1 LYGDH
6 AAQLWQ
12 PVKVQ
17 TFFRERRYVRY
28 FIVQEQKEQGEQDAP
43 EQQQGDEQRL
53 ALLSSKWEAL
63 KRKDGKAINRIAKD
77 ALAKDRIGWFKRTRW
92 DEHLQAY
99 TDWKLLAYAI
109 RLPGDDEPALRQVVL
124 AVEEQAVCGLGT
136 LSVNTLRWPR
146 SAKQNEP
153 DVRPL
158 SKMQNKGSQQ
168 RAARLLR
175 TSSSRKRLCR
185 PSRTSPASSLA
196 RQAEAG
202 SKAAL
207 QARLT
212 QRSQR

>member
-1 LYGDH
+1 
-6 AAQLWQ
+6 
-12 PVKVQ
+12 
-17 TFFRERRYVRY
+17 
-28 FIVQEQKEQGEQDAP
+28 
-43 EQQQGDEQRL
+43 
-53 ALLSSKWEAL
+53 L

-124 AVEEQAVCGLGT
+124 AVEEQVEQAVCGLGT
-136 LSVNTLRWPR
+136 LSVNTLRWLR

-153 DVRPL
+153 DVWPL

-175 TSSSRKRLCR
+175 TSSSSSSRKRLCR